1 MFLLEDK
8 TTAYKGQLAQI
19 TIINV
24 EKTVVLL
31 EFVEMVENFK
41 IYFMFCSCT
50 SHKEGHGMCLSMC
63 AVYMCVFYVYGSV
76 MYTCV
81 CGYVL
86 SLYVCV
92 LCVCVYTCV

>member
-8 TTAYKGQLAQI
+8 TTGYKGQPAQI

-24 EKTVVLL
+24 EKTVVML
-31 EFVEMVENFK
+31 EFVKMAENFK
-41 IYFMFCSCT
+41 IYFIFCSCT
-50 SHKEGHGMCLSMC
+50 SHKEGCGMCVSVC

-76 MYTCV
+76 YMCMWICFMYV
-81 CGYVL
+81 YIY
-86 SLYVCV
+86 SV